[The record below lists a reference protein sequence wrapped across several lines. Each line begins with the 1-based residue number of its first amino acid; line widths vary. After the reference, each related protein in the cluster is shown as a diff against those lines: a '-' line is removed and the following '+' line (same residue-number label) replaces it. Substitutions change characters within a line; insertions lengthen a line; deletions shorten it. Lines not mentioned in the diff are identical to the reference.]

1 MFRPRPLD
9 ASSFGAQR
17 PGSRARASMAEA
29 SYTTDDF
36 ILTFTALA
44 FLEALAI
51 RVATPKAGFERASVP
66 TQSERLRHLA
76 VVTCGVPVDAWRY
89 VGGTRHKLFHGG
101 FDESDETIEKVAF
114 AASRAEYVLICGVKT
129 LLGISSD
136 APPHPEKPGGWA
148 TDGHMTVFGLAEHMR
163 PGQTKY

>member
-1 MFRPRPLD
+1 MLLALAPND
-9 ASSFGAQR
+9 QAVG
-17 PGSRARASMAEA
+17 RALRWLRR

-44 FLEALAI
+44 FGLEALAI

-89 VGGTRHKLFHGG
+89 VGGIRHKLFHGG

-114 AASRAEYVLICGVKT
+114 AASWAEYVLICGVKT

-136 APPHPEKPGGWA
+136 APPHPEMPGGWA
-148 TDGHMTVFGLAEHMR
+148 TDGHMTVFGPAEHMR